1 MHIVL
6 FMSFIYLLRLFLGDG
21 SSSLQGDRL
30 CMISVQILVS
40 SSTFDSLR
48 SGYSQPQSQPMPSTN
63 PEGQRSWNMELLNPQ
78 IRELLGTAFLAEF
91 VADIHLGLGTLIL
104 RCCR

>member
-21 SSSLQGDRL
+21 WSTLQGDRL

-63 PEGQRSWNMELLNPQ
+63 PEGQGSASGAGKGGSQPLRFVNFVLPSLQNSCH
-78 IRELLGTAFLAEF
+78 IRG
-91 VADIHLGLGTLIL
+91 
-104 RCCR
+104 